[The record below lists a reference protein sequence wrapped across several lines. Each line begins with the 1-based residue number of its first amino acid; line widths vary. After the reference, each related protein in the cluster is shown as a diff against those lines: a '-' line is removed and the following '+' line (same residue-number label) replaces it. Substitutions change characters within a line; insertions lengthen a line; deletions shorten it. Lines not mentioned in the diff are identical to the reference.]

1 MLFAAKPGPL
11 DQFTDVSGL
20 KVGQAHDA
28 RVRTGVTVIVPDFPV
43 AMAVDV
49 RGGAPGTRDT
59 EALDPS
65 CLVEKVHGLV
75 LAGGSVFGLAAA
87 DAVTLELSARGV
99 GLPLGPK
106 AVPVVPSAILFDLMN
121 GGDKDWGSEPPYH
134 RLAREALDSACGQVD
149 HGAEGAGFGA
159 MAGAAPGGLGSASL
173 MLEDGTMVSAI
184 VVVNSFGAVPE
195 GALSAPGDIE
205 FPKLGLVGSNTTI
218 GAVATNIALDK
229 AALKRV
235 AMMAHDGFARAI
247 KPIHT
252 PYDGDTIFA
261 ISNGEKPVAGELAG
275 TLALLG
281 ALAADCMELAIRR
294 AVAKADG

>member
-1 MLFAAKPGPL
+1 MRFSAIPGPS
-11 DQFTDVSGL
+11 DQFTDVAGL

-28 RVRTGVTVIVPDFPV
+28 RAKTGVTVIIPDAPM

-87 DAVTLELSARGV
+87 DAVTLALSARGV

-121 GGDKDWGSEPPYH
+121 GGDKEWGDEPPYH
-134 RLAREALDSACGQVD
+134 RLAYAALDGLSASTE
-149 HGAEGAGFGA
+149 HGAVGAGHGA
-159 MAGAAPGGLGSASL
+159 MAGAAAGGLGSASL
-173 MLEDGTMVSAI
+173 TLEDGTTVSAI
-184 VVVNSFGAVPE
+184 VAVNSFGAVPE
-195 GALSAPGDIE
+195 GGISAPGDVE

-218 GAVATNIALDK
+218 GAAATNVALDK
-229 AALKRV
+229 AALKRL
-235 AMMAHDGFARAI
+235 AIMAHDGLARAI

-261 ISNGEKPVAGELAG
+261 ISNGERPTGGELAG

-281 ALAADCMELAIRR
+281 ALAADCMELAVKK
-294 AVAKADG
+294 AVAR

>member
-1 MLFAAKPGPL
+1 MQFSAKPGPG

-20 KVGQAHDA
+20 RVGQAHDDH
-28 RVRTGVTVIVPDFPV
+28 VKTGVTVIVPDEPM

-87 DAVTLELSARGV
+87 DAVTLSLSARGV
-99 GLPLGPK
+99 GLPLGPR

-121 GGDKDWGSEPPYH
+121 GGNKDWGDEPPY
-134 RLAREALDSACGQVD
+134 RELARKALDTLSVTVE
-149 HGAEGAGFGA
+149 HGAVGAGRGA
-159 MAGAAPGGLGSASL
+159 MAGASPGGLGSASL
-173 MLEDGTMVSAI
+173 MLEDGTLVSAI
-184 VVVNSFGAVPE
+184 VAVNSFGAVPE
-195 GALSAPGDIE
+195 SGVSAPGEVE

-218 GAVATNIALDK
+218 GAVATNLALDK
-229 AALKRV
+229 AALKRL
-235 AMMAHDGFARAI
+235 AIMAHDGLARAI

-261 ISNGEKPVAGELAG
+261 ISNGERPVKGEMAG
-275 TLALLG
+275 TLALVG
-281 ALAADCMELAIRR
+281 ALAADCMELAVKK
-294 AVAKADG
+294 AVVAAF